1 MDAGLKD
8 GPIKK
13 LNYKYAYSLQNRSS
27 YIIIEIPYFEVVQIQ
42 IMDAC
47 GSLWYFRVDV
57 KKRAVSNKLRSLG
70 IYTDAKVIRGPDWNY
85 GNQDGKKSSHG
96 QAG

>member
-1 MDAGLKD
+1 
-8 GPIKK
+8 
-13 LNYKYAYSLQNRSS
+13 
-27 YIIIEIPYFEVVQIQ
+27 
-42 IMDAC
+42 MDAC

-85 GNQDGKKSSHG
+85 GNQDGK
-96 QAG
+96 